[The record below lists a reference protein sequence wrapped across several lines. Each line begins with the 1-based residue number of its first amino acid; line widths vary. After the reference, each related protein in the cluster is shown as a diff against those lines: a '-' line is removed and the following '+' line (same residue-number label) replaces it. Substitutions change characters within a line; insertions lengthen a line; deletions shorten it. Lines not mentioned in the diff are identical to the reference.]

1 MLYEKNLKKFG
12 MLKYIDTMVTFLEFP
27 DEISL
32 CINISNCP
40 CHCACCHSSYLAE
53 DIGEPLL
60 ESTLHK
66 LITENK
72 GITCVG
78 FMGGDSDPKEVNKLA
93 KWIRENY
100 PKLHI
105 GWYSG
110 RQTLADEVIDLDN
123 FDYLKLGPYIKQF
136 GPLNNPNTNQ
146 KFYKIDRKTHIMTW
160 CTNIFWKEAE

>member
-1 MLYEKNLKKFG
+1 MI
-12 MLKYIDTMVTFLEFP
+12 KYVDTMVTFSEFP

-32 CINISNCP
+32 CINITGCKINCP
-40 CHCACCHSSYLAE
+40 GCHSSYLAE

-93 KWIRENY
+93 KWVRENY
-100 PKLHI
+100 PELHI

-110 RQTLADEVIDLDN
+110 RQILADEVIDLDN

-146 KFYKIDRKTHIMTW
+146 KFYKIDRNAHIMIW
-160 CTNIFWKEAE
+160 CTDIFWKEAE

>member
-1 MLYEKNLKKFG
+1 
-12 MLKYIDTMVTFLEFP
+12 MVTFSEFP

-32 CINISNCP
+32 CINISQCP
-40 CHCACCHSSYLAE
+40 CHCTGCHSSYLAE

-60 ESTLHK
+60 ESTLHR

-78 FMGGDSDPKEVNKLA
+78 FMGGDIEPKSVNALA
-93 KWIRENY
+93 QYIKTEYNL
-100 PKLHI
+100 KV

-110 RQTLADEVIDLDN
+110 RQTLSKDIDYRL
-123 FDYLKLGPYIKQF
+123 FDYIKIGPYIEEY

-146 KFYKIDRKTHIMTW
+146 KMYLVDNGQLIDITSK
-160 CTNIFWKEAE
+160 FWK

>member
-40 CHCACCHSSYLAE
+40 YHCAGCHSSYLAE

-93 KWIRENY
+93 KWVRENY
-100 PKLHI
+100 PELHI

-146 KFYKIDRKTHIMTW
+146 KFYKIDRNAHIMIW
-160 CTNIFWKEAE
+160 CTDIFWKEAE

>member
-12 MLKYIDTMVTFLEFP
+12 MLKYIDTMVTFSEFP

-40 CHCACCHSSYLAE
+40 CHCAGCHSSYLAE

-100 PKLHI
+100 PELHI

-160 CTNIFWKEAE
+160 CTDIFWKEAE

>member
-1 MLYEKNLKKFG
+1 
-12 MLKYIDTMVTFLEFP
+12 MLKYVDTMVTFSEFP

-40 CHCACCHSSYLAE
+40 CHCIGCHSSYLAE

-78 FMGGDSDPKEVNKLA
+78 FMGGDIEPKSVNALA
-93 KWIRENY
+93 QYVKTEY
-100 PKLHI
+100 
-105 GWYSG
+105 
-110 RQTLADEVIDLDN
+110 N
-123 FDYLKLGPYIKQF
+123 FDYIKIGPYIEEY

-146 KFYKIDRKTHIMTW
+146 RMYLVDNGKLIDITSK
-160 CTNIFWKEAE
+160 FWK

>member
-1 MLYEKNLKKFG
+1 
-12 MLKYIDTMVTFLEFP
+12 MVTFSEFP

-40 CHCACCHSSYLAE
+40 CHCVGCHSSYLAE

-72 GITCVG
+72 GITCIG
-78 FMGGDSDPKEVNKLA
+78 FMGGDIEPKSVNALA
-93 KWIRENY
+93 QYIKTEY
-100 PKLHI
+100 TLKV

-110 RQTLADEVIDLDN
+110 RQTLSKDIDYRL
-123 FDYLKLGPYIKQF
+123 FDYIKIGPYIEEY

-146 KFYKIDRKTHIMTW
+146 KMYLVDNGQLIDITSK
-160 CTNIFWKEAE
+160 FWK

>member
-1 MLYEKNLKKFG
+1 
-12 MLKYIDTMVTFLEFP
+12 MVTFSEFP

-40 CHCACCHSSYLAE
+40 CHCEKCHSSYLAE

-60 ESTLHK
+60 ESTLRK

-78 FMGGDSDPKEVNKLA
+78 FMGGDIEPKSVNALA
-93 KWIRENY
+93 RYIKTEYNL
-100 PKLHI
+100 KV

-110 RQTLADEVIDLDN
+110 RQTLSKDIDYKL
-123 FDYLKLGPYIKQF
+123 FDYIKLGPYIEEF

-146 KFYKIDRKTHIMTW
+146 KMYLVNNGQLIDITSK
-160 CTNIFWKEAE
+160 FWK

>member
-1 MLYEKNLKKFG
+1 MKKIWILYEKNLKKFG
-12 MLKYIDTMVTFLEFP
+12 MLKYVDTMVTFSEFP

-32 CINISNCP
+32 CINISNCK
-40 CHCACCHSSYLAE
+40 CHCIGCHSSYLAE

-78 FMGGDSDPKEVNKLA
+78 FMGGDIEPKSVNALA
-93 KWIRENY
+93 QYIKIEYNL
-100 PKLHI
+100 KV

-110 RQTLADEVIDLDN
+110 RKELSKDIELDN
-123 FDYLKLGPYIKQF
+123 FDYIKIGPYIEEY

-146 KFYKIDRKTHIMTW
+146 KMYLVDNGKLIDITSK
-160 CTNIFWKEAE
+160 FWK